1 MGKPKPKKKKPN
13 RALAR
18 LIQNKSVEI
27 FKASRNTKNKRK
39 FLIVKNQKA
48 LKHRAQQ
55 YDNLVHSLLS
65 DRIEDP
71 DKVLIFN
78 YENGFVY
85 TDKNNFGNYSI
96 RL

>member
-1 MGKPKPKKKKPN
+1 M
-13 RALAR
+13 
-18 LIQNKSVEI
+18 
-27 FKASRNTKNKRK
+27 
-39 FLIVKNQKA
+39 
-48 LKHRAQQ
+48 
-55 YDNLVHSLLS
+55 HSLLS